1 MAYRTSNQ
9 VEFLIDR
16 DFDKNFLPT
25 DTDMEKSGMK
35 FVEDLAK
42 DYPDIPFIK
51 DDILPSMEKIM
62 YNLNSEDEYYQIEI
76 SPVGKGEMDTV
87 IIVPRLMMKTDF
99 GQQDVIDFGNEL
111 AKRKKEFEIK
121 FDAILYEYLT

>member
-1 MAYRTSNQ
+1 
-9 VEFLIDR
+9 
-16 DFDKNFLPT
+16 
-25 DTDMEKSGMK
+25 
-35 FVEDLAK
+35 
-42 DYPDIPFIK
+42 
-51 DDILPSMEKIM
+51 M

-111 AKRKKEFEIK
+111 ARRKKEFEMK
-121 FDAILYEYLT
+121 FDSLLADIIGVEPIS